1 MSNPKAEKP
10 KAESVKAPA
19 VKVVESDAP
28 GVPDVPDAPNVP
40 VKPESPKIED
50 MPSYKYMET
59 ALQLLQ
65 SEGLMLIVDHSFR
78 VVPIP
83 KK

>member
-1 MSNPKAEKP
+1 
-10 KAESVKAPA
+10 
-19 VKVVESDAP
+19 
-28 GVPDVPDAPNVP
+28 
-40 VKPESPKIED
+40 
-50 MPSYKYMET
+50 MET